1 MKGKFFMDSR
11 KTEKE
16 KFEFFSGK
24 KNLMAGI
31 ILLPLISAVMFIIF
45 YFYLADA
52 FRVEPKVE
60 IQAKNSFK
68 NTLHVVTDENYA
80 PYSFIDAQGNYQGLD
95 VEMMNEIANRMQ
107 MNLDLKLTD
116 WTEANKIFSDG
127 DADVIMNMESDL
139 IVGNKS
145 ILATLPTTEKQY
157 VVYGKRAV
165 SSVADLYGRRVASLH
180 RVPGLGLDD
189 EITYVD
195 NYETIFQDLKNG
207 EYEFAICP
215 IQVGNAF
222 LEKFEMTDFFP
233 SYAVTHV
240 YGSLVMHP
248 EDTMLRVK
256 LNAVLIQMQQE
267 GRLDELHTKWISYHY
282 ENMTLTQMIE
292 NRPWLVAAI
301 FGLVFFTILLMA
313 GMIFQFRYARAR
325 DIYTQD
331 LQEKLI
337 TIDSQQKEL
346 KAKQSELIA
355 AKEKAEQSS
364 KAKTTFLFNMSHDIR
379 TPMNAIIGYV
389 ELSKNLHKL
398 CEVCNREHCPDDV
411 PTKQFDFL
419 KKIEASSKHLLAL
432 INDVLEMSRIESGKL
447 ELEEN
452 PDNLEK
458 IFADVY
464 DMFATQM
471 KSKNISF
478 SVDTSQIKNKFV
490 LCDEQKINRILLNLI
505 SNAYKFTLDGGK
517 ISVSLIEKNSDADF
531 GNYELRVKDSG
542 IGMTAEFAAE
552 VFEPFTRERTSTV
565 SKIQGTGLGMAI
577 TKNFVDL
584 MQGKISVETAPGEG
598 TEFIIN
604 LKFKLAEEKISEVE
618 KENIS
623 ATEIDFA
630 QKKLLLVDDIEV
642 NREIAKMLLEGSG
655 FIVDTA
661 ADGAE
666 AVEKIS
672 ASKVGDYDAV
682 LMDIQMPIMN
692 GYEATKKIRAL
703 ENKQL
708 AKIPILAMT
717 ANAFSE
723 DVQAAKD
730 AGMDAHIAK
739 PIDIPQMMKT
749 LAEVLK

>member
-1 MKGKFFMDSR
+1 MNNTKI
-11 KTEKE
+11 EKE
-16 KFEFFSGK
+16 RLEFFTQK
-24 KNLMAGI
+24 KNLLAGI
-31 ILLPLISAVMFIIF
+31 ILLPLISTVLFIVF
-45 YFYLADA
+45 YFYLSDA
-52 FRVEPKVE
+52 FRTEPKVE
-60 IQAKNSFK
+60 IQPKNSFQ
-68 NTLHVVTDENYA
+68 NTLHVVTDEDYA
-80 PYSFIDAQGNYQGLD
+80 PYSYIDAAGNFQGLD

-107 MNLDLKLTD
+107 MNLDLKLVD
-116 WTEANKIFSDG
+116 WNDANEIFSLG
-127 DADVIMNMESDL
+127 DADIIMNMESDL
-139 IVGNKS
+139 IVGNKN

-195 NYETIFQDLKNG
+195 NYETIFKDLKNG

-222 LEKFEMTDFFP
+222 LEKFEMTNFFP

-256 LNAVLIQMQQE
+256 LNAILIQMQQE
-267 GRLDELHTKWISYHY
+267 GRLDDLHKKWISYHY

-292 NRPWLVAAI
+292 NRPWLIALIA
-301 FGLVFFTILLMA
+301 GLIFFTILLMA
-313 GMIFQFRYARAR
+313 GLIFQFRYTRAR
-325 DIYTQD
+325 DSYTQD
-331 LQEKLI
+331 LQEKLV

-346 KAKQSELIA
+346 QAKQSELIA
-355 AKEKAEQSS
+355 AKERAEHSS
-364 KAKTTFLFNMSHDIR
+364 KAKTNFLFNMSHDIR

-398 CEVCNREHCPDDV
+398 CEVCTREHCPDDV
-411 PTKQFDFL
+411 PTKMFDFL

-452 PDNLEK
+452 PADLKE
-458 IFADVY
+458 IFSEVY

-471 KSKNISF
+471 KSKNIDF
-478 SVDTSQIKNKFV
+478 KVETEVENKFV

-505 SNAYKFTLDGGK
+505 SNAYKFTPSNGS
-517 ISVSLIEKNSDADF
+517 IFVSMKQKNSTAGF

-542 IGMTAEFAAE
+542 IGMTKEFAAK
-552 VFEPFTRERTSTV
+552 VFEPFTREKTSTV

-584 MQGKISVETAPGEG
+584 MQGKISVETAPNEG

-604 LKFKLAEEKISEVE
+604 LKFKLSEEKISEVAE
-618 KENIS
+618 ENIS
-623 ATEIDFA
+623 ATEVDFA

-642 NREIAKMLLEGSG
+642 NREIAKMLLEGNG

-682 LMDIQMPIMN
+682 LMDIQMPIMD

-703 ENKQL
+703 KNKQL

-717 ANAFSE
+717 ASAFSE

-749 LAEVLK
+749 LAEVFKSTTST